1 LFFAIPSG
9 KVLFMNLKDWTQQ
22 VRGRQA
28 SLASQLGVPATNVC
42 QWVSGLKTPSIKTA
56 VAIEVVTSGEVTRK
70 DLRPADWQLIW
81 PELANQPTNDQAA

>member
-1 LFFAIPSG
+1 
-9 KVLFMNLKDWTQQ
+9 MNLKDWTQQ

-70 DLRPADWQLIW
+70 ELRPADWQLIW
-81 PELANQPTNDQAA
+81 PELADQPTTQEVA